1 MRRRGAGKDGDD
13 GGWRM
18 EDGKGMVLKDGSG
31 QKHPATHRAGERQNE
46 WRPVRVNSTY
56 FQLIPVNS
64 SYFHFPDPRG
74 GMYSRISRFKKIP
87 GRELGRFIPAW
98 STGRDLL

>member
-1 MRRRGAGKDGDD
+1 MAAGRSTRQLIVRANGKMS
-13 GGWRM
+13 GGQF
-18 EDGKGMVLKDGSG
+18 ELI
-31 QKHPATHRAGERQNE
+31 PLI
-46 WRPVRVNSTY
+46 STY

-98 STGRDLL
+98 STGRDLLY